1 MKDVLLTGLNDLLK
15 VETDN
20 FTPSVGA
27 TSAKTTG
34 EILYPVADRVTQWK
48 WDLFIFKNNQNADG
62 VIIANTLCDQHLLSC
77 IYK

>member
-1 MKDVLLTGLNDLLK
+1 MKDVLLTGLNDLFQ

-34 EILYPVADRVTQWK
+34 EILYPVADRVTQ
-48 WDLFIFKNNQNADG
+48 
-62 VIIANTLCDQHLLSC
+62 
-77 IYK
+77 